1 MLGLLRKDF
10 YNLKKQAGLMLGFLV
25 LYGAVMLLS
34 DNQNASFISA
44 FASLYAML
52 LPITSLSFDE
62 RSGWEK
68 LALSMPVTRRQLVL
82 SKYLLGALLSLIV
95 AVVDALIFIVLPGRD
110 PATSLLT
117 CGAFLCTGLIFLDII
132 LPILFKVGTEK
143 ARLIMIM
150 IVLLP
155 VVLALLADRLGFSL
169 PAGALAS
176 HGYLLP
182 LGTVLLT
189 LLSILISL
197 AIYRKK
203 EF

>member
-25 LYGAVMLLS
+25 IYGAVMLLS
-34 DNQNASFISA
+34 GSQNASFISA

-95 AVVDALIFIVLPGRD
+95 AAANALIFIALLGRD
-110 PATSLLT
+110 LAPSLLA
-117 CGAFLCTGLIFLDII
+117 CGAFLCAGLIFLDIV

-143 ARLIMIM
+143 ARLIMMM

-155 VVLALLADRLGFSL
+155 VALTLLADRLGLSL

-189 LLSILISL
+189 LLSVLISL

>member
-1 MLGLLRKDF
+1 
-10 YNLKKQAGLMLGFLV
+10 
-25 LYGAVMLLS
+25 
-34 DNQNASFISA
+34 
-44 FASLYAML
+44 ML

-95 AVVDALIFIVLPGRD
+95 AVVDALIFIALPGRD